1 VTQPAD
7 GASQGQRAPGYPV
20 VLDLSGRNCLVVG
33 GGPVAARRAE
43 GLVSS
48 GATVTV
54 VAPRTVPAID
64 DNRLLEVV
72 HRPYLRGEAARFHL
86 VITATGIPAVDRA
99 VIADATASRVLV
111 ASADQASPGSVRLPA
126 VRRDG
131 PVTVAVST
139 DGASPALA
147 RWIGDRI
154 AAAVPTKVG
163 VVAALLDEA
172 RRSLRRSGR
181 STESVD
187 WTTLLDDQI
196 VPLVQAGR
204 IEEARAVLGRL

>member
-1 VTQPAD
+1 M
-7 GASQGQRAPGYPV
+7 

-48 GATVTV
+48 GARVTV

-64 DNRLLEVV
+64 DNRLFEVV

-99 VIADATASRVLV
+99 VIADATSSRVLV

-154 AAAVPTKVG
+154 AAAIPTKMG

-187 WTTLLDDQI
+187 WTALLDDQI
-196 VPLVQAGR
+196 VPLVEAGR
-204 IEEARAVLGRL
+204 IEEARAVLSRL